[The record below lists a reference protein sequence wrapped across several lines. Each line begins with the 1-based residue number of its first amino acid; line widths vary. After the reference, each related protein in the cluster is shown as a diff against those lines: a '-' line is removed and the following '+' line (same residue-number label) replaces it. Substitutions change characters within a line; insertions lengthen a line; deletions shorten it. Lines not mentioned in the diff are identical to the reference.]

1 MIIGFYVA
9 TGLVHHL
16 LDEDLTPSTIAEY
29 FVVSGV
35 SAAVVI
41 VARQFL

>member
-16 LDEDLTPSTIAEY
+16 LDDDLKPSTIAEY
-29 FVVSGV
+29 LVVAGV
-35 SAAVVI
+35 SAAVVVI
-41 VARQFL
+41 ARQYL